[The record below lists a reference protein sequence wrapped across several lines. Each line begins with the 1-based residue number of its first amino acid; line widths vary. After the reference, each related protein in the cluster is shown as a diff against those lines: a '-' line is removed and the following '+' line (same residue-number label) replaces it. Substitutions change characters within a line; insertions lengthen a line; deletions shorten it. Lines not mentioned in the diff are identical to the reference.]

1 MSAVFSLLSLLVL
14 LFFLCL
20 IGRLILDWVQA
31 LSREWRPRGAVLVLA
46 EGVYT
51 VTDPPLKLL
60 RRILPPLRLGSI
72 QLDLAFLLLAIV
84 CSVLLSVLQTLAAAS
99 R

>member
-14 LFFLCL
+14 VFFLCL

-31 LSREWRPRGAVLVLA
+31 LSREWRPHGVVLVFA

-60 RRILPPLRLGSI
+60 RRVLPPLRLGSV
-72 QLDLAFLLLAIV
+72 QLDLAFLVLAIV
-84 CSVLLSVLQTLAAAS
+84 CSVLLQVFQRQALS
-99 R
+99 